1 MAQETPQERKERL
14 NEEYGTSMAGFVYG
28 INPRPVSRFTRDIYG
43 VKHYQ
48 SFEDYLNG

>member
-1 MAQETPQERKERL
+1 MPNETAQERRDRL
-14 NEEYGTSMAGFVYG
+14 NKEYDTSMAGFVYG
-28 INPRPVSRFTRDIYG
+28 IIPRPVSRFTRDIYG